1 MNQCIP
7 VPHKIVE
14 SVMLIP
20 QFAKGGKKGP
30 EREDIVHNQVEFT
43 NVFPVRSHGNPN
55 SLIKDLSVIYSQ
67 CLRTCMCLEG
77 KILQIAQSILLL
89 KVQSRWR

>member
-1 MNQCIP
+1 MNQCIL

-20 QFAKGGKKGP
+20 QFPKGGEKGP
-30 EREDIVHNQVEFT
+30 EREDIAHNQIEST
-43 NVFPVRSHGNPN
+43 DVFPVRSHGNPN
-55 SLIKDLSVIYSQ
+55 SLIKDLSVIYFQ

-77 KILQIAQSILLL
+77 KILQTAQSILLL
-89 KVQSRWR
+89 KVQSRWP